1 LLVDLAIR
9 VPALAAGTALG
20 IVLFNRVDQ
29 LSSRHI
35 VLIVLLFS
43 GLSLGV

>member
-20 IVLFNRVDQ
+20 IVLFNRADH
-29 LSSRHI
+29 LSFRRI
-35 VLIVLLFS
+35 VLIVLLIA